1 MNQIS
6 KMQSILINRI
16 KGNIKC
22 SETEI
27 ISIINDKNDN
37 FSLRI
42 SLYIKSLETFT
53 WQELVLLWGL
63 DEVDKLYTEN
73 TRRMIFSKYL
83 REQYDGVFELLRNNT
98 LTYTERTPEEYEEF
112 KNYLLFA
119 RRNRCKHGRFSSLL
133 FR

>member
-37 FSLRI
+37 SSLRI

-53 WQELVLLWGL
+53 W
-63 DEVDKLYTEN
+63 
-73 TRRMIFSKYL
+73 
-83 REQYDGVFELLRNNT
+83 
-98 LTYTERTPEEYEEF
+98 
-112 KNYLLFA
+112 
-119 RRNRCKHGRFSSLL
+119 
-133 FR
+133 